1 MHLAQTCIQRHY
13 KGISKHKGKKNTE
26 LKRSSSGPYQVWP
39 VSVFSGQFEEGT
51 SELSWHTEPDSASL
65 VYLLDTSPAILA
77 KKAHKTKL
85 LQNGYIILDTLLEN
99 VFHVFLIHFV
109 KFSV

>member
-1 MHLAQTCIQRHY
+1 MQIHLAQICIQRHY

-85 LQNGYIILDTLLEN
+85 LQNGYIILDTLLEK
-99 VFHVFLIHFV
+99 VH
-109 KFSV
+109 KQK